1 MATPSQNPDR
11 QQPFALLAF
20 RNRESQNLL
29 GEITMKRSLA
39 FFFIAFATA
48 LTLACGSSHRQL
60 QSITVNATGNG
71 SALIATGTF
80 SAPPTTVT
88 PLPVFWSTVPP
99 PAQYTLT
106 TQPCVVQLDVLPPP
120 ASTIAMAPADP
131 NAPNSGLISTTR
143 MINSVALDACTA
155 ER

>member
-1 MATPSQNPDR
+1 LHS
-11 QQPFALLAF
+11 
-20 RNRESQNLL
+20 
-29 GEITMKRSLA
+29 EIRGARIASAQITVRKSLA

-71 SALIATGTF
+71 SALVATGTF

-120 ASTIAMAPADP
+120 ASIIAMAPADP
-131 NAPNSGLISTTR
+131 RAPNDGSISTTS
-143 MINSVALDACTA
+143 MISSVDLDACA
-155 ER
+155 VVK